1 MQKQLL
7 IGCNGRRALHTTE
20 PPVEEQFRLVRESGA
35 FDYFD
40 RLPPRRGCSCKQKR
54 TQSSPNPQTR
64 DVMPIDPLRNG
75 TTRPRERRGRHYQR
89 REHVMNIGTGVIAA
103 FALLLNS
110 ATAMA
115 QSPPVRVGEISS
127 YSALPQGTEG
137 YKKGWQL
144 ALEQTNAAG
153 GVIGGRKLE
162 VIFRDDAGKPEAAA
176 RAAQELLTNE
186 KVDLLAGTILSNIGV
201 AVADFA
207 GQNKTFF
214 LASQALTDAIIW
226 EKGNRYTFRLRPS
239 TYTHALILADEIAKN
254 PAKRWATIAP
264 NFEYGQSAV
273 ASFKEILKAKR
284 PDVEFIA
291 EQWPALG
298 KLDAGSTVQALLAG
312 RRTPS

>member
-1 MQKQLL
+1 M
-7 IGCNGRRALHTTE
+7 
-20 PPVEEQFRLVRESGA
+20 S
-35 FDYFD
+35 
-40 RLPPRRGCSCKQKR
+40 
-54 TQSSPNPQTR
+54 
-64 DVMPIDPLRNG
+64 
-75 TTRPRERRGRHYQR
+75 
-89 REHVMNIGTGVIAA
+89 IGTGVIAA

-162 VIFRDDAGKPEAAA
+162 VIFRDDAGKPEVAA

-207 GQNKTFF
+207 GQNKTFL

-226 EKGNRYTFRLRPS
+226 EKGNRYTFRL
-239 TYTHALILADEIAKN
+239 T
-254 PAKRWATIAP
+254 
-264 NFEYGQSAV
+264 EYV
-273 ASFKEILKAKR
+273 HPR
-284 PDVEFIA
+284 PDI
-291 EQWPALG
+291 
-298 KLDAGSTVQALLAG
+298 G
-312 RRTPS
+312 R